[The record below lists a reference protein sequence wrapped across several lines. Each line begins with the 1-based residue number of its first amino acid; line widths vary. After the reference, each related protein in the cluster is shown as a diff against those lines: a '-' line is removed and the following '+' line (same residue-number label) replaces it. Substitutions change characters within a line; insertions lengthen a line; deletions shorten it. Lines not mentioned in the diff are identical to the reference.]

1 MNGSTH
7 ALSDR
12 TTARIVGVLFIIG
25 TAAGA
30 LSWLVMAPIMDAPGY
45 LAGIA
50 THQGQ
55 MAAGALLV
63 LTMGIALSLVPVVFY
78 PVARRHS
85 EVLATGYI
93 VFRGALEGFVYIA
106 LTFGWLLLIALST
119 EPAATVAIADA
130 VKTGVGVLSN
140 QVTAI
145 PFGIGALMFG
155 ALLYI
160 GKLVPRWLAVWG
172 LIGAVLYIAAP
183 LARIF
188 GFSLDYLMGP
198 LALQEMVL
206 GVWLIAKGFSPAAA
220 ATAKR
225 SAALPKAAT
234 A

>member
-1 MNGSTH
+1 MNGSST

-12 TTARIVGVLFIIG
+12 TTARIIGVLFIIG

-45 LAGIA
+45 LASIA
-50 THQGQ
+50 AHQSQ

-63 LTMGIALSLVPVVFY
+63 LTMGIALSLVPVLFY

-93 VFRGALEGFVYIA
+93 VFRGALEGFIYIA

-130 VKTGVGVLSN
+130 VKAGLGVMSN

-145 PFGIGALMFG
+145 PFGIGAVMFG

-160 GKLVPRWLAVWG
+160 SKLVPRWLSVWG
-172 LIGAVLYIAAP
+172 LIGAALYMAAP

-188 GFSLDYLMGP
+188 GLSLDYLMAP

-206 GVWLIAKGFSPAAA
+206 AVWLIAKGFSASASTV
-220 ATAKR
+220 TAPV
-225 SAALPKAAT
+225 ALPQAVT

>member
-1 MNGSTH
+1 MNGSIT
-7 ALSDR
+7 APSDR
-12 TTARIVGVLFIIG
+12 TTARIIGVLFIVG

-30 LSWLVMAPIMDAPGY
+30 LSWLVMAPIVDAPGY
-45 LAGIA
+45 LASIA
-50 THQGQ
+50 AHQSQ
-55 MAAGALLV
+55 MATGALLV
-63 LTMGIALSLVPVVFY
+63 LTMGIALSLVPVLFY

-93 VFRGALEGFVYIA
+93 VFRGALEGFIYIA

-119 EPAATVAIADA
+119 EPTATVAIADA
-130 VKTGVGVLSN
+130 VRVGLGVLSN

-145 PFGIGALMFG
+145 PFGIGAVMFG

-160 GKLVPRWLAVWG
+160 SKLVPRWLSVWG
-172 LIGAVLYIAAP
+172 LIGAVLYMAAP

-188 GFSLDYLMGP
+188 GLSLDYLMAP

-206 GVWLIAKGFSPAAA
+206 AVWLIAKGFSTSASTV
-220 ATAKR
+220 TAPV
-225 SAALPKAAT
+225 ALPRAVT

>member
-1 MNGSTH
+1 MNGSST

-12 TTARIVGVLFIIG
+12 TTAWIIGVLFIIG

-45 LAGIA
+45 LASIA
-50 THQGQ
+50 AHQSQ

-63 LTMGIALSLVPVVFY
+63 LTMGIALSLVPVLFY

-93 VFRGALEGFVYIA
+93 VFRGALEGFIYIA

-130 VKTGVGVLSN
+130 VKAGLGVMSN

-145 PFGIGALMFG
+145 PFGIGAVMFG

-160 GKLVPRWLAVWG
+160 SKLVPRWLSVWG
-172 LIGAVLYIAAP
+172 LIGAALYMAAP

-188 GFSLDYLMGP
+188 GLSLDYLMAP

-206 GVWLIAKGFSPAAA
+206 AVWLIAKGFSASASTV
-220 ATAKR
+220 TAPV
-225 SAALPKAAT
+225 ALPQAVT